1 MIFSKKEQFEAF
13 KKYMELADE
22 NQKLWHEASKNGFE
36 NLKPLDEFKDK
47 NAINLSMEDLKRI
60 GSTEIGEEFV
70 RFVSRYGLRF
80 SRLD

>member
-36 NLKPLDEFKDK
+36 NLKPLEEFKDK
-47 NAINLSMEDLKRI
+47 NGKEMER
-60 GSTEIGEEFV
+60 
-70 RFVSRYGLRF
+70 LRKIAF
-80 SRLD
+80 R